1 MTTSIIARVRR
12 VLRGN
17 SDRALVHAVDDVGH
31 EYKIE
36 IPLEAVRDVR
46 EGADNILMLS
56 WSLHVLA
63 PAFEPTTAPAS
74 PTTTSA
80 EPAAAAPTTRPSP
93 SSVDQQFMDLM
104 NRGRTTSSA
113 APATAPSTSTPVTA
127 SPSTD
132 PRLEH
137 ELAARLGITGRPT

>member
-36 IPLEAVRDVR
+36 IPLEAARDVR
-46 EGADNILMLS
+46 EGGDNVLMLS
-56 WSLHVLA
+56 WSLHVLP
-63 PAFEPTTAPAS
+63 PAFQPATAPAT
-74 PTTTSA
+74 PATTSA
-80 EPAAAAPTTRPSP
+80 EPATAAATSRPSP

-104 NRGRTTSSA
+104 SRGRTTSSA
-113 APATAPSTSTPVTA
+113 APVTAPPVTA
-127 SPSTD
+127 SQATD
-132 PRLEH
+132 TRLEH
-137 ELAARLGITGRPT
+137 ELAARLGITGRQT